1 MDAHARPGPNRQRAR
16 QSADSLLALES
27 DLQALLALL
36 DREQKCLRG
45 AGPSSLADVVEEKAR
60 LLTEISGRPLPAEI
74 RADTRSARASE
85 IADLVQRCNR
95 MNEENRTL
103 ANQRIKVVS
112 LSSRVLKSAIRRG
125 GADLYNAAG
134 RSELRVVRRSLGDA

>member
-1 MDAHARPGPNRQRAR
+1 MDTPIRQAAGRAV
-16 QSADSLLALES
+16 SDDLHELER

-45 AGPSSLADVVEEKAR
+45 PGPSSLADVVDEKAR
-60 LLTEISGRPLPAEI
+60 LLTSISARPLPRSL
-74 RADTRSARASE
+74 RADSRSARAQQVAE
-85 IADLVQRCNR
+85 LVQHCNR
-95 MNEENRTL
+95 LNEENRTL
-103 ANQRIKVVS
+103 ANQRIKVVG

-134 RSELRVVRRSLGDA
+134 RSEQRAVKRSLGDA